1 MPTPGAAPSS
11 TTRARTRDRRK
22 SPRGIVPRTRISR
35 KRCNGRNSGSSAGA
49 RRPRMRL
56 PTRGTWIL
64 VACVLAAVGST
75 RVLRLNVSGSVPYG
89 LYAVR
94 PVPAH
99 LDHGMLVVLPVP
111 RSVRAWWSSWVP
123 LLKPVAGLAGDC
135 VCHQDHILYVNGA
148 DFGPVLQTAHG
159 RPLPQLQGC
168 LVVQSG
174 QVFV

>member
-1 MPTPGAAPSS
+1 
-11 TTRARTRDRRK
+11 
-22 SPRGIVPRTRISR
+22 
-35 KRCNGRNSGSSAGA
+35 
-49 RRPRMRL
+49 MRL

-168 LVVQSG
+168 LVVQAG
-174 QVFV
+174 EVFLASSVVHSLDSRYFGGVSVTDLTAVALPIFTWR

>member
-1 MPTPGAAPSS
+1 
-11 TTRARTRDRRK
+11 
-22 SPRGIVPRTRISR
+22 
-35 KRCNGRNSGSSAGA
+35 
-49 RRPRMRL
+49 MRL

-64 VACVLAAVGST
+64 AACVLAAVGST
-75 RVLRLNVSGSVPYG
+75 RVLRLNVSGSVAYG
-89 LYAVR
+89 LYALR
-94 PVPAH
+94 PVPVH

-123 LLKPVAGLAGDC
+123 LLKPVAGLAGDR

-168 LVVQSG
+168 LVVQAG
-174 QVFV
+174 EVFLASPVVHSLDSRYFGGVSVTDLTAVALPIFTWR

>member
-1 MPTPGAAPSS
+1 
-11 TTRARTRDRRK
+11 
-22 SPRGIVPRTRISR
+22 
-35 KRCNGRNSGSSAGA
+35 
-49 RRPRMRL
+49 MRL
-56 PTRGTWIL
+56 PIERST
-64 VACVLAAVGST
+64 VVFCVGILAAVLST
-75 RVLRLNVSGSVPYG
+75 RWMRLNISPSVPVG
-89 LYAVR
+89 LYALR

-123 LLKPVAGLAGDC
+123 LLKPVAGLAGDR

-168 LVVQSG
+168 LVVQAG
-174 QVFV
+174 EVFLASPIAHSLDSRYFGPVPIAALTAQATPLVTW